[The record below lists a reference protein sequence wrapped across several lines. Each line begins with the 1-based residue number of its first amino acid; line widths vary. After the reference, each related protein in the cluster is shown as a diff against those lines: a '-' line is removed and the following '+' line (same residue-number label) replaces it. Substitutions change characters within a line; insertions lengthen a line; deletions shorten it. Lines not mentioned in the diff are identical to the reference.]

1 MKNLLE
7 FIAKNILTNPDDVKI
22 EEVDQNNTVL
32 LKMNVSKE
40 DMGKV
45 IGKEGKI
52 IKAIRALLKIRGL
65 MEGKKVE
72 LQLIEPV

>member
-7 FIAKNILTNPDDVKI
+7 FLAKNILTHPEEVKI
-22 EEVDQNNTVL
+22 EEVIQENMVF
-32 LKMNVSKE
+32 LKMTVNKE

-52 IKAIRALLKIRGL
+52 IKALRALLKIRGL
-65 MEGKKVE
+65 LEGKKVE
-72 LQLIEPV
+72 LQLVEPV

>member
-7 FIAKNILTNPDDVKI
+7 FIAKNILTYPDDVKI

-32 LKMNVSKE
+32 LKMNVHKE